1 MTALDERLPVDLPVV
16 QLEAYSHPREI
27 TEPGV
32 YDMTAEIY
40 HRDPVPWGSLSSSG
54 ARRLL
59 PPSCPAKFQW
69 ERTHQQPHRTEFDI
83 GHAVHKL
90 VLGDGP
96 EIVVIEAGDWKKVA
110 TRDER
115 DEAYA
120 LGSVPL
126 LEHQY
131 LEVLAMVKSLRQHPV
146 TNALFAH
153 ERGRPEQSLFWV
165 DGPTGVWRRA
175 RLDWLPDPDTGRMI
189 AGDLKTGHDASP
201 EGIAK
206 AVKQHAY
213 HQQAAWYLDGIKAL
227 DLAPD
232 PAFVFVF
239 VEKVPPYLV
248 TVAEVDALALRMA
261 RDLNR
266 QALETFRE
274 CTESGVWPGYS
285 DEVIPVRMPAWM
297 ENDYLKIKEMS

>member
-1 MTALDERLPVDLPVV
+1 MTALLDVPTPIDLPAQ
-16 QLEAYSHPREI
+16 QLEAYSSPIEI
-27 TEPGV
+27 TAPGV
-32 YDMTAEIY
+32 YDMTAETY
-40 HRDPVPWGSLSSSG
+40 HRDPVPGGSLSSSG

-59 PPSCPAKFQW
+59 PPSCPAKFKW
-69 ERTHQQPHRTEFDI
+69 ERDHPQPHKTEFDV

-96 EIVVIEAGDWKKVA
+96 EIVVVDAGDWKTAKA
-110 TRDER
+110 RDER

-120 LGSVPL
+120 LGHVPL
-126 LEHQY
+126 LERQY
-131 LEVLAMVKSLRQHPV
+131 LEVLTMVRSLRSHPV
-146 TNALFAH
+146 ASALFAH

-189 AGDLKTGHDASP
+189 AGDLKTGREASP
-201 EGIAK
+201 EGIEK
-206 AVKQHAY
+206 AVRQHAY
-213 HQQAAWYLDGIKAL
+213 HQQAAWYLDGIAAL
-227 DLAPD
+227 NLAPD

-239 VEKVPPYLV
+239 VEKEPPYLV
-248 TVAEVDALALRMA
+248 TVAEVDAMALRIA

-274 CTESGVWPGYS
+274 CTETGHWPGYS
-285 DEVIPVRMPAWM
+285 DQVIPVRLPAWV
-297 ENDYLKIKEMS
+297 ENAYLREMS

>member
-1 MTALDERLPVDLPVV
+1 MTTILDAPIPADLPVQ
-16 QLEAYSHPREI
+16 QLEAYATPREI

-40 HRDPVPWGSLSSSG
+40 HRDPVPGGSLSSSG
-54 ARRLL
+54 ARKLL
-59 PPSCPAKFQW
+59 PPSCPAKFKW
-69 ERTHQQPHRTEFDI
+69 ERDHPQAHKKEFDI

-96 EIVVIEAGDWKKVA
+96 EVIVVDAGDWKTAKA
-110 TRDER
+110 RDER

-120 LGSVPL
+120 LGQVPL

-131 LEVLAMVKSLRQHPV
+131 LEVLAMVRSLRQHPV
-146 TNALFAH
+146 ADALFAH

-165 DGPTGVWRRA
+165 DKQTGVWRRA

-201 EGIAK
+201 EGIEK
-206 AVKQHAY
+206 AVRQHGY
-213 HQQAAWYLDGIKAL
+213 HQQGAWYLDGIEAL

-239 VEKVPPYLV
+239 VEKSPPYLV
-248 TVAEVDALALRMA
+248 TVAEVDAMALRIA

-266 QALETFRE
+266 QALELFRD

-285 DEVIPVRMPAWM
+285 DKVIPVRLPAWM
-297 ENDYLKIKEMS
+297 ENEYLREMS